1 MVVGERP
8 QCPRGCRRGMHRHG
22 CYHRYA
28 GPEGRETFGVQRFW
42 CPECELTISVLP
54 GERLPYRP
62 VEGAQL
68 EAYFN
73 EQAEAGSGPDPP
85 PAVLEAGCLR
95 RAWARFQTRVSV
107 LGKAFGLLIA
117 PVTDSARALWKQ
129 LRLAKGT
136 LREILRYLMQTHKC
150 SLLGE
155 YACLRLPD

>member
-1 MVVGERP
+1 MVGGERP
-8 QCPRGCRRGMHRHG
+8 ECPRGCRRGVHRHG
-22 CYHRYA
+22 SYHRYA
-28 GPEGRETFGVQRFW
+28 SAEGSAQFRVQRFW

-54 GERLPYRP
+54 ADRLPYRP
-62 VEGAQL
+62 VEGARL

-73 EQAEAGSGPDPP
+73 EQAEIGTGPDPP

-95 RAWARFQTRVSV
+95 RAWARFQTRGSI
-107 LGKAFGLLIA
+107 LKEAFGLLIG
-117 PVTDSARALWKQ
+117 PVSDSARVLWKQ

-155 YACLRLPD
+155 YACLRVPD